1 MDLGLTSDGG
11 GQFLRFAASVNGWF
25 VDGVEVD
32 IKGMT
37 LDPSSL
43 KTGWG
48 RIQEGVAPDWQWDE
62 KLGVR
67 STLPTPEHRRG
78 FSIQCFIK
86 DVGWR
91 EWSANTVGALMGLTA
106 LWSNIDPQL
115 KENQGKAV
123 QVAYKGSTAEQKGKG
138 TTRIPNFEIVK
149 WVTMPTAELDTAMDT
164 IPAPKEE
171 VSDEIF

>member
-1 MDLGLTSDGG
+1 MDLGLTSESGG
-11 GQFLRFAASVNGWF
+11 EFLRFKASVNGWF
-25 VDGVEVD
+25 VDGAEKD
-32 IKGMT
+32 IKGLT

-48 RIQEGVAPDWQWDE
+48 QIQEGEAPDWVWDE

-67 STLPTPEHRRG
+67 SAQPSKEHRRG
-78 FSIQCFIK
+78 FSIQAYIK

-91 EWSANTVGALMGLTA
+91 EWSANTVGSLMGLTA
-106 LWSNIDPQL
+106 LWSKIDPQL
-115 KENQGKAV
+115 KDNQGKAV

-149 WVTMPTAELDTAMDT
+149 WVAMPTAQIDGAMDT
-164 IPAPKEE
+164 VPAPKEE
-171 VSDEIF
+171 VSEEIF